1 MFRHNSCLPLPVL
14 STALTSKAR
23 PIQSGKL
30 PRRMGRCTAEIRA
43 ATPRTAL
50 PWPWKKGNLVII
62 SGTKGC
68 ADLQELLG
76 DGLHPTAAGLVT
88 IADCLMPL
96 VNKLAASDASNA
108 TAMATSAAAGA
119 AFQDLQGIDCYR
131 GANP

>member
-1 MFRHNSCLPLPVL
+1 MI
-14 STALTSKAR
+14 T
-23 PIQSGKL
+23 
-30 PRRMGRCTAEIRA
+30 
-43 ATPRTAL
+43 
-50 PWPWKKGNLVII
+50 

-108 TAMATSAAAGA
+108 TTMANSTAAGA
-119 AFQDLQGIDCYR
+119 VFQDLQGDTRYPSCHVVGDR
-131 GANP
+131 QARL